1 MGQTIV
7 IINDANIAFELLDK
21 RSIKYSSRPKLVFS
35 GEMLALSVR
44 QTEELSN
51 DMCRVGWED
60 SVGFSGY
67 NERFKTY
74 RKNMARIIGSKTA
87 AAEYNGLQEA
97 EVGHF
102 LLHVLEKP
110 ENLVD
115 HIRKFVFLH
124 LLLLLMLTD
133 S

>member
-1 MGQTIV
+1 MH
-7 IINDANIAFELLDK
+7 
-21 RSIKYSSRPKLVFS
+21 
-35 GEMLALSVR
+35 
-44 QTEELSN
+44 
-51 DMCRVGWED
+51 RVGWED

-102 LLHVLEKP
+102 LLHVLDKP
-110 ENLVD
+110 ENLVN
-115 HIRKFVFLH
+115 HIRKFVRLH

-133 S
+133 SQGSRFGYLEDRL